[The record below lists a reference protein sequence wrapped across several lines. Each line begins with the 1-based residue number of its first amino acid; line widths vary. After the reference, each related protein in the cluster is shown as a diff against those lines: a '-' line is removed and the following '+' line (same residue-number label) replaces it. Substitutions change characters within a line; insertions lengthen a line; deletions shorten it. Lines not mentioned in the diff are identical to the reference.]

1 MYNDN
6 ALQRSVIAWGKD
18 RHSRDEYR
26 LTRGFLTPQQRA
38 TAEEL
43 AGSLS
48 LAEPED
54 VGRVMPHA
62 WRGVVLPAL
71 LRKQAD

>member
-1 MYNDN
+1 MHNDN
-6 ALQRSVIAWGKD
+6 ALQRRVNASTRD
-18 RHSRDEYR
+18 RASRDEYR

-48 LAEPED
+48 LAEPEN

-62 WRGVVLPAL
+62 RMELPAL